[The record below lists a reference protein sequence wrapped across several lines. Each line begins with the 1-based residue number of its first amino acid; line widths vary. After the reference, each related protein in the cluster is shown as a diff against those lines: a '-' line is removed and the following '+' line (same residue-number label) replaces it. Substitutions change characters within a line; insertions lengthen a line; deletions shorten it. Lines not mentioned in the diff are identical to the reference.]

1 MSRNK
6 NIKEKVTKP
15 KRLNKENGITLIALV
30 ITVVILIILAT
41 VTLNVVLG
49 EGGLIERA
57 KQAKDLTEQAAIDE
71 QESLN
76 SLMSEYANMMAEDS
90 NVPTPP
96 PAYKSEVEEAKYNGT
111 TFSTKTTIE
120 DEVGNLIVIPAG
132 FKVAS
137 DSGNT
142 VQQGI
147 VIEDVNAST
156 DSAVQG
162 SQYVWIPVGVFI
174 KDDETPSEE
183 IILGRYEF
191 DTTDGTPELKQAAYT
206 DDNPNNY
213 INEISAGYQDC
224 YELAD
229 YREGIDDSSDG
240 ENATAY
246 DLAGWVNSAKTN
258 GGYYIG
264 RYEAS
269 FASGNSIENY
279 KAASK
284 ISTNFS
290 EDSISYNSGTLW
302 NYITQL
308 EASKVAINTYL
319 DSTNIKS
326 DLVNGYAWDTAIVY
340 MQECGNDNYAN
351 KIRRI
356 NK

>member
-1 MSRNK
+1 MKEEKKKSK
-6 NIKEKVTKP
+6 IKKTKEK
-15 KRLNKENGITLIALV
+15 GITLIALV
-30 ITVVILIILAT
+30 ITIVILIILAT

-49 EGGLIERA
+49 EGGLIDRA
-57 KQAKDLTEQAAIDE
+57 QQAKDLTEQAALEE
-71 QESLN
+71 QEGLN
-76 SLMSEYANMMAEDS
+76 SLMSEYANIMAEDS
-90 NVPTPP
+90 TVPTPP
-96 PAYKSEVEEAKYNGT
+96 TEDKSELEEAKDNGT

-120 DEVGNLIVIPAG
+120 DEVGNQIVIPAG

-156 DSAVQG
+156 DTAVQG

-174 KDDETPSEE
+174 KDDAIPSEE

-213 INEISAGYQDC
+213 INQISAGYQTC

-229 YREGIDDSSDG
+229 YREGIDDPYNG

-279 KAASK
+279 KASSK

-290 EDSISYNSGTLW
+290 EESIFYNSGTLW

-308 EASKVAINTYL
+308 EASKVAINTYS

-326 DLVNGYAWDTAIVY
+326 DLINGYAWDTAIVY

-351 KIRRI
+351 KTRKI